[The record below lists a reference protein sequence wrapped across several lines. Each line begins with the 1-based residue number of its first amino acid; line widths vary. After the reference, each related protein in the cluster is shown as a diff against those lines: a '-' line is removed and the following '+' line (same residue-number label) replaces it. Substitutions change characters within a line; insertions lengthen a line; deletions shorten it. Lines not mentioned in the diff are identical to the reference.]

1 MICQSER
8 VVQVVDRIQ
17 GFTEEP
23 LFYDRLLAA
32 IQIGS
37 ASLSAARNQQ
47 LERQA
52 NVQLREEQ
60 DAEYL
65 AALEADRRA
74 QENKR
79 YEEEQKRRAEEE
91 AIEKQQTEEAM
102 KMSESLAKEARINR
116 IRSSLGAEPSTS
128 DAATIRFQ
136 LPAGNKI
143 SRKFLKTDPLQK
155 LADFLELYLS
165 ENNIEMRIL
174 MSTNFPKRDL
184 TDMNMTVDEAGLFP
198 RGVLFVQDLDA

>member
-1 MICQSER
+1 M
-8 VVQVVDRIQ
+8 
-17 GFTEEP
+17 
-23 LFYDRLLAA
+23 
-32 IQIGS
+32 GS
-37 ASLSAARNQQ
+37 ASLAAARNQQ

-91 AIEKQQTEEAM
+91 ELEKQQTEEAM
-102 KMSESLAKEARINR
+102 KLSESLAKEARISR
-116 IRSSLGAEPSTS
+116 IRSSLEAEPSTA

-136 LPAGNKI
+136 LPAGNKL

-155 LADFLELYLS
+155 LADFLELHLY

-184 TDMNMTVDEAGLFP
+184 TDMNMTVDEAVSFSMM
-198 RGVLFVQDLDA
+198 AASY